1 MNKIRPEEIITC
13 KSYIPLCDY
22 IYDAPNLDDIPPTG
36 LVHVPLDQIEEFF
49 SRIDSNGHR
58 YVVVSSCSDY
68 GLAIQQDQPAW
79 KDMLKWLKMQIGP
92 PLGYN
97 DVRMPARVDKSKC
110 NMSDKYSIKCHSWT
124 RATIPSIPNNVHHWF
139 VVNLM
144 LTPNNKNITAIPFG
158 VAEGKQEGIYEE
170 IESKINEKPKDN
182 KIYISW
188 NDYTYERY
196 KLREK
201 MTDWQKKLGA
211 EPLTVK
217 VPGEPDPYDK
227 YLKALSTHKYC
238 ISPPGNG
245 ADCYRTLE
253 SIYMGCL
260 TLVENTP
267 LNLSTGLPVL
277 TYKNVD
283 DIISYYEDNVFDQMA
298 EDFALNT
305 PQIKLPYWKE
315 IIHSKRSE
323 LF

>member
-1 MNKIRPEEIITC
+1 MNKINPEDIITC

-22 IYDAPNLDDIPPTG
+22 VYDAPDLDNIPPTG

-49 SRIDSNGHR
+49 SRIDSNGHQ

-68 GLAIQQDQPAW
+68 GLAMQSQSPAW
-79 KDMLKWLKMQIGP
+79 KDMMKWLKMQVGP
-92 PLGYN
+92 PLRYN
-97 DVRMPARVDKSKC
+97 DVMMPARVDKSKC
-110 NMSDKYSIKCHSWT
+110 VISDEYSIKCHSWT
-124 RATIPSIPNNVHHWF
+124 RATLPAIPKNVHHWF

-144 LTPNNKNITAIPFG
+144 FTPTEKNITPIPFG
-158 VAEGKQEGIYEE
+158 VAEGKENEIHEAINSKEGVQERH
-170 IESKINEKPKDN
+170 N

-196 KLREK
+196 ELR
-201 MTDWQKKLGA
+201 TDMLKWQNDYGLDC
-211 EPLTVK
+211 LTVK

-227 YLKALSTHKYC
+227 YLKTLSTHKYC

-253 SIYMGCL
+253 SIYMGCV
-260 TLVENTP
+260 TFVENTP

-277 TYKNVD
+277 TYKNID
-283 DIISYYEDNVFDQMA
+283 NIISYYEDNVFDQMV
-298 EDFALNT
+298 ESLYLNT

-315 IIHSKRSE
+315 TIHSKRSE